1 MNVSI
6 IIVNYNTKQ
15 LLSDCIDS
23 IYRQTIG
30 VDFEIIVVDNAST
43 DESEVYICHRF
54 PDIKWISSGENL
66 GFGRANNLGVQY
78 AKGEYLFLLNSDT
91 VLCNNAVGIFYE
103 YAQIH
108 KNEKIGVLGVR
119 LLDDKLRP
127 NKSYGNFPSPKNEIY
142 YLLGKLGIKNNM
154 NILKNKDID
163 YVIGADMFIR
173 KSIFKYFGGFD
184 PKIFMYYEETDL
196 QYRMAN
202 KGLIRRIIEGP
213 QIIHLEGGSFG
224 SQGLTL
230 NRFIMA
236 QKSYN
241 YYLKKHYTGFKYIL
255 YKMMVCLVRL
265 SLFFTTDWSIKD
277 KFKAYKI
284 VL

>member
-30 VDFEIIVVDNAST
+30 VDFEVIVVDNAST
-43 DESEVYICHRF
+43 DESEVCICHRF

-78 AKGEYLFLLNSDT
+78 AKGEYLFFLNSDT

-108 KNEKIGVLGVR
+108 KNEKIGVLGAR

-142 YLLGKLGIKNNM
+142 YLLEKLGIKNNM

-173 KSIFKYFGGFD
+173 KNIFKYFGGFD

-224 SQGLTL
+224 SLGLTL